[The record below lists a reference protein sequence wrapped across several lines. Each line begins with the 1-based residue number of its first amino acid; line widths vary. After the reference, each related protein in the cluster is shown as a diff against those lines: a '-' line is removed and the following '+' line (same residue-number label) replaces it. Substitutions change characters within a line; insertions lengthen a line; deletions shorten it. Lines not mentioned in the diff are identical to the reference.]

1 MRDMASPQQ
10 LIETA
15 LRAADAA
22 ARELLMRADRPSSG
36 VITKSTDTD
45 MVSDADRAAEVAIL
59 EVLDAERPRDGRLA
73 EEGGARAGT
82 SGLWWVIDPLD
93 GTTNYLWGIPHW
105 AVSIAVC
112 DDDGPVAGVVMHP
125 TSRETFVALRGGGAW
140 LGTQRLEISAP
151 PVLGHALVGT
161 GFNYSAAER
170 QRQANVLVR
179 VLPVV
184 RDVRRFGAAALDLSW
199 VAAGRLDAFI
209 ERGVQEWD
217 WMAGRLLVTEAG
229 GAITLLGATAERPAG
244 IAAAHP
250 ELLEAIVALFEGTDT
265 LSR

>member
-1 MRDMASPQQ
+1 MLAGDRQIWSDDGGPGRRGRQSVRIRPMALPEE

-93 GTTNYLWGIPHW
+93 GTTNYLWGIPH
-105 AVSIAVC
+105 
-112 DDDGPVAGVVMHP
+112 
-125 TSRETFVALRGGGAW
+125 
-140 LGTQRLEISAP
+140 
-151 PVLGHALVGT
+151 
-161 GFNYSAAER
+161 
-170 QRQANVLVR
+170 
-179 VLPVV
+179 
-184 RDVRRFGAAALDLSW
+184 
-199 VAAGRLDAFI
+199 
-209 ERGVQEWD
+209 
-217 WMAGRLLVTEAG
+217 
-229 GAITLLGATAERPAG
+229 
-244 IAAAHP
+244 
-250 ELLEAIVALFEGTDT
+250 
-265 LSR
+265 